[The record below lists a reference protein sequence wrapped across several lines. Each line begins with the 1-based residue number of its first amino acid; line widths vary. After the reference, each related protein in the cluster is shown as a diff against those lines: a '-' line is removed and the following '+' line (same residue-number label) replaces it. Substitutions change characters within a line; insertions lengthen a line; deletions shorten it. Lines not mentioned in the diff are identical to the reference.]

1 MSLKHVLVVVTNTAL
16 IGPNNR
22 PTGYFFPEVAHPWE
36 VFEKAG
42 IALEYASPLGGSPHE
57 DGYDEKD
64 AGQRAFRA
72 SKAIR
77 RMTRSR
83 KLSEV
88 DVLDYDALFF
98 PGGLG
103 PMVDIATDPEVKRTV
118 IRAWNAGMIVS
129 AVCHGPAAF
138 LGARLEDG
146 TPLVK
151 GHKLTSFTN
160 AEERGYADADVPFHL
175 QTALVDEGAQ
185 FEETAIWQPKVVV
198 DGRLITGQNPAS
210 AGPMAQA
217 VVEAMR
223 KGA

>member
-1 MSLKHVLVVVTNTAL
+1 MSLKHVLVVMTNTAF
-16 IGPNNR
+16 IGPHKR
-22 PTGYFFPEVAHPWE
+22 PTGYFFPEIAHPWE

-42 IALEYASPLGGSPHE
+42 IALEYVSPLGGAPHE

-64 AGQRAFRA
+64 PVQRAFRE

-77 RMTRSR
+77 RMSRSR

-103 PMVDIATDPEVKRTV
+103 PMVDIANDPEVKRTV
-118 IRAWNAGMIVS
+118 TRAWNAGMIVS
-129 AVCHGPAAF
+129 AVCHGPVAL
-138 LGARLEDG
+138 LGAKLDDG
-146 TPLVK
+146 TPLVR
-151 GHKLTSFTN
+151 GRKLTSFTN
-160 AEERGYADADVPFHL
+160 AEEKGYAEADVPFHL
-175 QTALVDEGAQ
+175 QTALVDEGAK

-198 DGRLITGQNPAS
+198 DGRLMTGQNPAS
-210 AGPMAQA
+210 AGPLAEA
-217 VVEAMR
+217 IVDAMR